1 MPYSF
6 WHTFRISSIRPKPF
20 PKMPTGRQRL
30 RSTTLASYSDS
41 DPPGRFDTL
50 QQMAVEHFWPHS
62 QQVAE
67 LSQPGGLHL
76 VERGEGCWVEDIQ
89 GNRYFD
95 LISGMQLQN
104 VGYGRKEIA
113 EAVYEQLLKISYAP
127 EHTTSEPAI
136 RLSDRLA
143 ALAPDKDSRVFLVSG
158 GSEGIETALKMA
170 KKYHKLRGEP
180 GRYKVIS
187 RTGSYHGGT
196 LATISLGGGAGAGDK
211 DFGPLMPGN
220 VHISM
225 PNPYRCLYCSQ
236 RGECT
241 LDCGQDV
248 ERAILEE
255 GPDMVAAFVA
265 EPLSAATC
273 TIPHPDYWPTVRSI
287 CDRYGV
293 LIIADEV
300 VTGFGRTGKMF
311 ASDHWG
317 LVPDILVGAKGLS
330 SGYQPIGA
338 AIASKHVADTFI
350 GGDREMFRHIF
361 TFGGHPAA
369 CAAALANLDIL
380 EREGLVENAATMGS
394 YLFDQL
400 QTLYEHPIV
409 GDVRGGLGLLCGI
422 ELVKDRDTR
431 ERFPAY
437 AGLGRKVTAAFLRHG
452 LLARQRGDIIF
463 LIPPLDRYA

>member
-1 MPYSF
+1 MPGSVP
-6 WHTFRISSIRPKPF
+6 SE
-20 PKMPTGRQRL
+20 
-30 RSTTLASYSDS
+30 
-41 DPPGRFDTL
+41 RFDEL
-50 QQMAVEHFWPHS
+50 QQIAADHFWPHS

-67 LSQPGGLHL
+67 LSQPEGLNI
-76 VERGEGCWVEDIQ
+76 VEKGEGCWVEDIH

-104 VGYGRKEIA
+104 VGYGRREIA
-113 EAVYEQLLKISYAP
+113 DAVAEQLVKINYSP
-127 EHTTSEPAI
+127 EHTTNEPAL
-136 RLSDRLA
+136 RLVDRLA
-143 ALAPDKDSRVFLVSG
+143 SLAPDKQSRVFLVSG
-158 GSEGIETALKMA
+158 GSEGIETALKMS

-220 VHISM
+220 VHISL
-225 PNPYRCLYCSQ
+225 PNPYRCIYCSQ

-241 LDCGQDV
+241 LQCGQDV
-248 ERAILEE
+248 ERAILDE
-255 GPDMVAAFVA
+255 GPELVAAFVA

-273 TIPHPDYWPTVRSI
+273 TVPHPDYWPTVRSI
-287 CDRYGV
+287 CDRYGI

-311 ASDHWG
+311 ASDHWD

-338 AIASKHVADTFI
+338 AIATKKVADTFV

-380 EREGLVENAATMGS
+380 EREDLVENSAKMGA
-394 YLFDQL
+394 YLFNQL
-400 QTLYEHPIV
+400 QTLHEHPIV
-409 GDVRGGLGLLCGI
+409 GEIRGGLGLLCGI
-422 ELVKDRDTR
+422 ELVKDRSNR
-431 ERFPAY
+431 ERFPAE
-437 AGLGRKVTAAFLRHG
+437 AGLGKRITAAFQRHG

-463 LIPPLDRYA
+463 LIPPLIVTRSEIDYVVGQVDKVLSDVERELT

>member
-1 MPYSF
+1 MSCPGPSERSDELQ
-6 WHTFRISSIRPKPF
+6 RI
-20 PKMPTGRQRL
+20 
-30 RSTTLASYSDS
+30 
-41 DPPGRFDTL
+41 
-50 QQMAVEHFWPHS
+50 AVDHFWPHS

-67 LSQPGGLHL
+67 LSQPGGLNI
-76 VERGEGCWVEDIQ
+76 VERGEGCWVEDIH
-89 GNRYFD
+89 GDRYFD

-104 VGYGRKEIA
+104 VGYGRREIA
-113 EAVYEQLLKISYAP
+113 DAVADQLVKINYAP
-127 EHTTSEPAI
+127 EHTTSEPAL
-136 RLSDRLA
+136 RLVEKLA
-143 ALAPDKDSRVFLVSG
+143 DIAPDKESRVFLVSG

-170 KKYHKLRGEP
+170 KKYHKLRGDS

-220 VHISM
+220 IHISM

-236 RGECT
+236 SGECT
-241 LDCGQDV
+241 LQCGRDV
-248 ERAILEE
+248 ERAILDE
-255 GPDMVAAFVA
+255 GPETVAAFVA

-273 TIPHPDYWPTVRSI
+273 TVPHPDYWPTVRSV

-311 ASDHWG
+311 ASDHWM
-317 LVPDILVGAKGLS
+317 LAPDILVGAKGLS

-338 AIASKHVADTFI
+338 AIATRKVADTFV

-380 EREGLVENAATMGS
+380 EREGLIENSAKMGA
-394 YLFDQL
+394 YLYDQA
-400 QTLYEHPIV
+400 QALYEHPIV

-422 ELVKDRDTR
+422 ELVKDRRTR
-431 ERFPAY
+431 ERFSGE
-437 AGLGRKVTAAFLRHG
+437 AGLGRRITTAFLRHG

-463 LIPPLDRYA
+463 LIPPLIVTRDEIDYVVGQVDKVLSDVERELA

>member
-1 MPYSF
+1 MA
-6 WHTFRISSIRPKPF
+6 SSSSPSEQF
-20 PKMPTGRQRL
+20 DRL
-30 RSTTLASYSDS
+30 Y
-41 DPPGRFDTL
+41 
-50 QQMAVEHFWPHS
+50 QMAVEHFWPHS

-67 LSQPGGLHL
+67 LSQPGGLHV
-76 VERGEGCWVEDIQ
+76 VEKGEGCWVEDIQ

-113 EAVYEQLLKISYAP
+113 EAVYEQLVKISYAP

-241 LDCGQDV
+241 LECGQDV
-248 ERAILEE
+248 ERAILDE
-255 GPDMVAAFVA
+255 GPELVAAFVA

-273 TIPHPDYWPTVRSI
+273 TVPHPDYWPTVRSI

-361 TFGGHPAA
+361 HLWRPSRCLRRRPGEPGHPGTG
-369 CAAALANLDIL
+369 
-380 EREGLVENAATMGS
+380 R
-394 YLFDQL
+394 
-400 QTLYEHPIV
+400 
-409 GDVRGGLGLLCGI
+409 
-422 ELVKDRDTR
+422 
-431 ERFPAY
+431 
-437 AGLGRKVTAAFLRHG
+437 LGRELRDNGVIPVRSAPDTVRASHSRGRAGGSRVALRNRAGQGSGHERAVPCRRQPGAKGHG
-452 LLARQRGDIIF
+452 SVSTPRALGSPEGRHH
-463 LIPPLDRYA
+463 IPDSSPDRYA

>member
-1 MPYSF
+1 MA
-6 WHTFRISSIRPKPF
+6 SS
-20 PKMPTGRQRL
+20 
-30 RSTTLASYSDS
+30 STPSE
-41 DPPGRFDTL
+41 RFDRL
-50 QQMAVEHFWPHS
+50 QEMAVDHFWPHS
-62 QQVAE
+62 QQAAE
-67 LSQPGGLHL
+67 LSHPGGLHI
-76 VERGEGCWVEDIQ
+76 VERGEGCWVEDVH

-104 VGYGRKEIA
+104 VGYGRREIA
-113 EAVYEQLLKISYAP
+113 AAVYEQLVKISYAP
-127 EHTTSEPAI
+127 EHTTSEPA
-136 RLSDRLA
+136 LLLADRLA
-143 ALAPDKDSRVFLVSG
+143 SIAPDKESRVFLVSG

-225 PNPYRCLYCSQ
+225 PNPYRCLYCKD
-236 RGECT
+236 RGECS
-241 LDCGQDV
+241 LQCGRDV
-248 ERAILEE
+248 ERAIL
-255 GPDMVAAFVA
+255 VA

-273 TIPHPDYWPTVRSI
+273 TVPHPDYWPTVRSI

-300 VTGFGRTGKMF
+300 VTRFGRTGKMF

-338 AIASKHVADTFI
+338 AIASKRVADTFL
-350 GGDREMFRHIF
+350 GGDRETFRHIF

-380 EREGLVENAATMGS
+380 EREGLVENSARMGA
-394 YLFDQL
+394 YLYDQL
-400 QTLYEHPIV
+400 QTMYEHPIV

-431 ERFPAY
+431 EGFPVG
-437 AGLGRKVTAAFLRHG
+437 AGLGRKVTAAFLRNG

-463 LIPPLDRYA
+463 LIPPLIVTRDEIDHVVERVDKTLSDVEGELT